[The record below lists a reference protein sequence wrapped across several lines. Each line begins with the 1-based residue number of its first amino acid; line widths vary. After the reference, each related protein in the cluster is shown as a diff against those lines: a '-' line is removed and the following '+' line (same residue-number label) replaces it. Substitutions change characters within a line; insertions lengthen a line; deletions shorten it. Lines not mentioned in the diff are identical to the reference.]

1 MRPHGAHSACVPG
14 LHLPLYL
21 RYFVSIMTGK
31 APLIQKTEAQ
41 RQAERKAQRL
51 AEQLRANLQRR
62 KAQHRARREGKADET
77 DGLPVV
83 TDDTKSVD

>member
-1 MRPHGAHSACVPG
+1 
-14 LHLPLYL
+14 
-21 RYFVSIMTGK
+21 MTGETHNNR
-31 APLIQKTEAQ
+31 KTEAQ

-62 KAQHRARREGKADET
+62 KAQHRARREGEADET

-83 TDDTKSVD
+83 TDDPKSAD

>member
-1 MRPHGAHSACVPG
+1 
-14 LHLPLYL
+14 L
-21 RYFVSIMTGK
+21 RYFASIMTGDT
-31 APLIQKTEAQ
+31 PSTRKTEAQ

-62 KAQHRARREGKADET
+62 KAQHRARREGEADET

-83 TDDTKSVD
+83 TDDPKSAD